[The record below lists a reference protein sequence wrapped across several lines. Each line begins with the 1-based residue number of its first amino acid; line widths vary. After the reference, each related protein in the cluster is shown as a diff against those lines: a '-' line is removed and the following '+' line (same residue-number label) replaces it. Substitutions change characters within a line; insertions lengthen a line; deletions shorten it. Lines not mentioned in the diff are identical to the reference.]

1 MKKHIIV
8 LVLAIL
14 LLCTLTLSTACVD
27 LLKLFNANSSSETTP
42 ESSSLTTEATDLP
55 TEPSEVPVTPPSPTS
70 AGDMTTTT
78 TTTTTTTAMT
88 TTTTTTTTKPPKI
101 ETFYAYMTDWSAGTE
116 PYETEFAFDQVEWLN
131 GMDAIVAYMIDTGC
145 SQEEAEEDTQEY
157 GYIRNVGSIRW
168 FVTTKDTQFYLPDE
182 ILSVDP
188 IKVDYKTF
196 LNTMIPAIE
205 HNNLGL
211 TFVEVTVSGSKIA
224 EIAWVFVP

>member
-1 MKKHIIV
+1 MKKHIIALG
-8 LVLAIL
+8 LVFL
-14 LLCTLTLSTACVD
+14 LLCALTLSAGCID
-27 LLKLFNANSSSETTP
+27 FLKLFNTDSSSKTTP
-42 ESSSLTTEATDLP
+42 ESSSLATEATDLP
-55 TEPSEVPVTPPSPTS
+55 TEPSEVPATFVPPTS
-70 AGDMTTTT
+70 VDDTTTT
-78 TTTTTTTAMT
+78 TTTITTTPSTT

-116 PYETEFAFDQVEWLN
+116 PYETEFAFDQVEWLT

-157 GYIRNVGSIRW
+157 GYIRNVGPTKW
-168 FVTTKDTQFYLPDE
+168 LVTTKNTQFYLPDE

-188 IKVDYKTF
+188 VKVDYKTF

-211 TFVEVTVSGSKIA
+211 TFVEVTVSGSEIA

>member
-1 MKKHIIV
+1 MKKHIIA
-8 LVLAIL
+8 LVSVFL
-14 LLCTLTLSTACVD
+14 LLCALTLSTGCVD
-27 LLKLFNANSSSETTP
+27 FLKLFNANSSSETTP

-55 TEPSEVPVTPPSPTS
+55 TEPSEVSVTPPSPTS
-70 AGDMTTTT
+70 AEDMTTTT

-88 TTTTTTTTKPPKI
+88 TTTTKPPKI
-101 ETFYAYMTDWSAGTE
+101 ETFYAYMADWSAGTA
-116 PYETEFAFDQVEWLN
+116 PYETEFAFDQVVWLT
-131 GMDAIVAYMIDTGC
+131 GMDAVVAYMIDTGC

-157 GYIRNVGSIRW
+157 GYIRNVDPITVRW
-168 FVTTKDTQFYLPDE
+168 LVTTKDTQFYLPDE